1 MRTAR
6 LSLSCTLAVPRSL
19 RFVCV
24 DFLVRMWRLNA
35 WPRLI
40 EPPGRTLNRLAADF
54 FDFIFGTAMLL
65 LITPPWR
72 ALLRLSSL
80 PSAPW
85 ASFPRLFR
93 LFFQRPAFSAPSPAP
108 P

>member
-6 LSLSCTLAVPRSL
+6 LSLSWTLAVPRSL

-40 EPPGRTLNRLAADF
+40 DPPGRTLNRFAADF
-54 FDFIFGTAMLL
+54 FDFIFGTTLL
-65 LITPPWR
+65 LDYPCLCHPAW
-72 ALLRLSSL
+72 AGFVSSFL
-80 PSAPW
+80 
-85 ASFPRLFR
+85 ASFGG
-93 LFFQRPAFSAPSPAP
+93 FSAAGFFGPFT
-108 P
+108 